1 MDFTKDEQQLNNIVS
16 RFEEEIN
23 NLRIGRAHIGM
34 VEDVEVEAYGAKT
47 PLRHVASL
55 STPDART
62 LLIKPWDKTILPAIE
77 QALMNAH
84 AGGAP
89 IAEKDQVR
97 ISIPAPTEER
107 RRELVKTLKN
117 RAEEARI
124 SVRQRRDDIRK
135 RIQSAEREGE
145 ISEDQKFS
153 QNEKLEKLIE
163 TINKK
168 LSGIAAE
175 KEKEIME
182 V

>member
-1 MDFTKDEQQLNNIVS
+1 M
-16 RFEEEIN
+16 
-23 NLRIGRAHIGM
+23 
-34 VEDVEVEAYGAKT
+34 
-47 PLRHVASL
+47 
-55 STPDART
+55 
-62 LLIKPWDKTILPAIE
+62 
-77 QALMNAH
+77 
-84 AGGAP
+84 
-89 IAEKDQVR
+89 
-97 ISIPAPTEER
+97 
-107 RRELVKTLKN
+107 KTLKN

-145 ISEDQKFS
+145 ISEDQKFF